1 MDLWEMWWPEPYRLV
16 QNEGRGLIMQ
26 GTREWQDYEVEAD
39 ITPWLMDAGG
49 IAVRVQGQ
57 RRFYAL
63 QLVKGNKVR
72 LIKAL
77 DGDTILAERDFDW
90 ETYGTYQ
97 LKMQVSGNQIR
108 AWIDDALQFEVV
120 DEGKPLNS
128 GGVAYVVDQ
137 GHISSQALSVR
148 PIEE

>member
-1 MDLWEMWWPEPYRLV
+1 
-16 QNEGRGLIMQ
+16 Q
-26 GTREWQDYEVEAD
+26 VEAD

-57 RRFYAL
+57 KRFYAL

-77 DGDTILAERDFDW
+77 DGDTILAEEELDW

-97 LKMQVSGNQIR
+97 LKMEVSGNQIQ
-108 AWIDDALQFEVV
+108 AWIDGELQLEVV
-120 DEGKPLNS
+120 DEENS
-128 GGVAYVVDQ
+128 LQGGGVAYVVDQ
-137 GHISSQALSVR
+137 GHISSQAMTVKA
-148 PIEE
+148 